1 MNRKYMNTNLK
12 KATSYLARIVHKG
25 NYLRGNPVI
34 MKRVC
39 GNKNCRCIRE
49 GKIHISLYICKK
61 ENGNTRMTYV
71 PKRLEDEVQEKI
83 ANYRKIKKLLER
95 ISELNYAELK
105 IKKDKKIV

>member
-1 MNRKYMNTNLK
+1 MNRKYMNAKFK
-12 KATSYLARIVHKG
+12 KATSCLARIVHKG

-49 GKIHISLYICKK
+49 GKKHISLYICKK
-61 ENGNTRMTYV
+61 ENGNTKMTYV
-71 PKRLEDEVQEKI
+71 PRRLEDEIQEKI
-83 ANYRKIKKLLER
+83 ANYHKIKKLLER

-105 IKKDKKIV
+105 IKKEKS